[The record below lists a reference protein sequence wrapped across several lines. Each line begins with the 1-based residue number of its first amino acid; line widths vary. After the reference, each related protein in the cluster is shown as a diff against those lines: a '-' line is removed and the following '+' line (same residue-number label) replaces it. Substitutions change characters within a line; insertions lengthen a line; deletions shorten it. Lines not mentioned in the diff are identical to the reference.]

1 MSNDSAAGQAR
12 PAKPTW
18 HQAIAAYAQSDRR
31 KAIWQLVNTF
41 VPYIGLW
48 VLMIY
53 TIRAGLSYW
62 LTLPLILLAAVLQV
76 RIFIFFHDCGHGS
89 FFASPRANTA
99 LGYITGIL
107 TFTPYHDWRRAHA
120 KHHATAGDL
129 DRRGWGDVWTMTVE
143 EYLAASRP
151 VRLAYRL
158 FRNPLLM
165 FGLGPALIFLIT
177 QRFPHKG
184 AKKREIISVII
195 TDLAILAIVVVAS
208 LTIGLRTYLLIQ
220 LPILLIAGVLGLWLF
235 YVQHQY
241 EGVYWA
247 RHEVWDPI
255 NAALKGSSYYKLP
268 KVLQWCSGNIGLHH
282 IHHLRPRIPNYS
294 LQRCY
299 DAIPAMQEVQPLGFL
314 ESLKS
319 LRMNLYDETQQR
331 LVSFRSLAAPA

>member
-1 MSNDSAAGQAR
+1 MSRESTAVKAR
-12 PAKPTW
+12 TAKPVW
-18 HQAIAAYAQSDRR
+18 HQAISAYAQPDHR

-53 TIRAGLSYW
+53 AIRVGLSYW
-62 LTLPLILLAAVLQV
+62 LVLPLILLASALQI

-89 FFASPRANTA
+89 FFASPRANTV
-99 LGYITGIL
+99 LGYVTGIL

-143 EYLAASRP
+143 EYLAAPRAK
-151 VRLAYRL
+151 RLAYRL

-184 AKKREIISVII
+184 AKRREIISVII
-195 TDLAILAIVVVAS
+195 TDLALLAIVVVAS

-220 LPILLIAGVLGLWLF
+220 LPILLIAGVCGLWLF

-255 NAALKGSSYYKLP
+255 KAALQGSSYYKLP
-268 KVLQWCSGNIGLHH
+268 KVLQWFSGNIGLHH

-294 LQRCY
+294 LQRCH

-319 LRMNLYDETQQR
+319 LRMNLYDEAQKK
-331 LVSFRSLAAPA
+331 LVSFRSLAAMA